1 MNEFESSPKTWPP
14 LGLPTGS
21 VRALLTLIVVAVV
34 VAKLALDR
42 PPDALWIETLMIAL
56 AHYFTSRRFV
66 SLSPAVMQRLQQE
79 GVLENERQPLYLPKN
94 SIRTIIIG
102 AFVGLGIYLFRGEG
116 NWYERRLF
124 QPQAVA
130 MLSMVFAYLLGA
142 IVGSVS
148 GWFKKR
154 HTQPITGVWGDI
166 KAVIV
171 IGAILVAAVPEFVDF
186 GMPFPP
192 LVDRIALGL
201 TLFYF
206 GSR

>member
-34 VAKLALDR
+34 VARVALGR
-42 PPDALWIETLMIAL
+42 SPDPLWIETLLIAL

-66 SLSPAVMQRLQQE
+66 SLSPAVLQRLEQE
-79 GVLENERQPLYLPKN
+79 GVIEKERHPLYLPKN

-102 AFVGLGIYLFRGEG
+102 SFVGLGIYLYREPKLVTP
-116 NWYERRLF
+116 EAIAL
-124 QPQAVA
+124 
-130 MLSMVFAYLLGA
+130 LSMVFAYLLGA
-142 IVGSVS
+142 IVRGVS
-148 GWFKKR
+148 SWFSKR
-154 HTQPITGVWGDI
+154 RSQPITGVWGDI
-166 KAVIV
+166 KALIV
-171 IGAILVAAVPEFVDF
+171 LGAILVAAVPAIFDF
-186 GMPFPP
+186 GLNLPP

>member
-34 VAKLALDR
+34 VTRVALGR
-42 PPDALWIETLMIAL
+42 SPDPLWIETLLIAL

-66 SLSPAVMQRLQQE
+66 SLSPAVLQRLEQE
-79 GVLENERQPLYLPKN
+79 GVIEKERHPLYLPKN

-102 AFVGLGIYLFRGEG
+102 SFVGLGIYLYREPKLVTP
-116 NWYERRLF
+116 EAIAL
-124 QPQAVA
+124 
-130 MLSMVFAYLLGA
+130 LSMVFAYLLGA
-142 IVGSVS
+142 IVRGISS
-148 GWFKKR
+148 WFSKR
-154 HTQPITGVWGDI
+154 RAQPITGVWGDI
-166 KAVIV
+166 KALIML
-171 IGAILVAAVPEFVDF
+171 GAIIVAAVPAVFDF
-186 GMPFPP
+186 GLNLPP

>member
-1 MNEFESSPKTWPP
+1 MNEFEQSPKTWPP

-34 VAKLALDR
+34 VARVALGKSLD
-42 PPDALWIETLMIAL
+42 PLWIETLLIAL

-66 SLSPAVMQRLQQE
+66 SLPPAVLQRLEQE
-79 GVLENERQPLYLPKN
+79 GVIEKERHPLYLPKN

-102 AFVGLGIYLFRGEG
+102 SFVGLGIYLYREPKLVTS
-116 NWYERRLF
+116 EAIAL
-124 QPQAVA
+124 
-130 MLSMVFAYLLGA
+130 LSMVFAYLLGA
-142 IVGSVS
+142 IVRGISS
-148 GWFKKR
+148 WFTKR
-154 HTQPITGVWGDI
+154 RAQPITGVWGDI
-166 KAVIV
+166 KALIV
-171 IGAILVAAVPEFVDF
+171 LGAIVVAAVPALFDV
-186 GMPFPP
+186 GVQLPP

>member
-1 MNEFESSPKTWPP
+1 MMNEFEGSPKTWPP

-34 VAKLALDR
+34 VSKIAMHR
-42 PPDALWIETLMIAL
+42 TPDVLWVETLLIAL

-66 SLSPAVMQRLQQE
+66 SLAPAVRERLEQE
-79 GVLENERQPLYLPKN
+79 GVIEKERQPLYLPRN

-102 AFVGLGIYLFRGEG
+102 AFVGLGIYLYRE
-116 NWYERRLF
+116 
-124 QPQAVA
+124 PQLVTPEAIA
-130 MLSMVFAYLLGA
+130 LLSMVFAYLLGA
-142 IVGSVS
+142 ILRSIS
-148 GWFKKR
+148 GWFSKSR
-154 HTQPITGVWGDI
+154 PQPITGVWGDI

-171 IGAILVAAVPEFVDF
+171 LGAIMIAAVPEVFDIGWQLPV
-186 GMPFPP
+186 
-192 LVDRIALGL
+192 VADRIALGL

>member
-34 VAKLALDR
+34 VTRVALGR
-42 PPDALWIETLMIAL
+42 SPDPLWIETLLIAL

-66 SLSPAVMQRLQQE
+66 SLSPAVLQRLEQE
-79 GVLENERQPLYLPKN
+79 GVIEKERHPLYLPKN

-102 AFVGLGIYLFRGEG
+102 NFVGLGIYLYREPKLVTP
-116 NWYERRLF
+116 EAIAL
-124 QPQAVA
+124 
-130 MLSMVFAYLLGA
+130 LSMVFAYLLGA
-142 IVGSVS
+142 IVRGISS
-148 GWFKKR
+148 WFSKR
-154 HTQPITGVWGDI
+154 RAQPITGVWGDI
-166 KAVIV
+166 KALIML
-171 IGAILVAAVPEFVDF
+171 GAIIVAAVPAVFDF
-186 GMPFPP
+186 GLNLPP

>member
-1 MNEFESSPKTWPP
+1 MNEFEQSPKTWPP

-34 VAKLALDR
+34 VARVALGKNLD
-42 PPDALWIETLMIAL
+42 PLWIETLLIAL

-66 SLSPAVMQRLQQE
+66 SLSPAVLQRLEQE
-79 GVLENERQPLYLPKN
+79 GVIEKEQHPLYLPKS

-102 AFVGLGIYLFRGEG
+102 SFVGLGIYLYREPKLVTS
-116 NWYERRLF
+116 EAIAL
-124 QPQAVA
+124 
-130 MLSMVFAYLLGA
+130 LSMVFAYLLGA
-142 IVGSVS
+142 IVRGISS
-148 GWFKKR
+148 WFTKR
-154 HTQPITGVWGDI
+154 RAQPITGVWGDI
-166 KAVIV
+166 KALIV
-171 IGAILVAAVPEFVDF
+171 LGAIVVAAVPALFDV
-186 GMPFPP
+186 GVQLPP